1 MSGSQLTPERLHKR
15 LGRIFSKTF
24 PNLDPHSVQTA
35 TMERVPAWD
44 SIATLTLF
52 MQCEEDFGIKIGY
65 DRIAETKSYQDL
77 FRLVESAAG

>member
-1 MSGSQLTPERLHKR
+1 MSGSQMTPERLHKR

-24 PNLDPHSVQTA
+24 PDLDAAAIPEAS
-35 TMERVPAWD
+35 MDNVPAWD

-77 FRLVESAAG
+77 FKLVESAAG